1 MYSCLCICVCVRVCV
16 HACVCMCACVRA
28 YVLFYGVWNCRLLS
42 VQPQCCEHAYSCV
55 EGFYFFMCSINII
68 HLFTASMFWKS
79 VLILTLSLP
88 KSVCRWCTFFPTKSC
103 RQDKPITNI
112 HFLPLG
118 LSQAC
123 MNSGSSDRTSYWTLS
138 VRWKPLHHRHP
149 RISYGKGWWARQEH
163 VG

>member
-16 HACVCMCACVRA
+16 RACVCFFTVCE
-28 YVLFYGVWNCRLLS
+28 WNCRLLS
-42 VQPQCCEHAYSCV
+42 LQPQCCEHAYSCV

-68 HLFTASMFWKS
+68 HLFTASMFSKS

-88 KSVCRWCTFFPTKSC
+88 KSVCYWCTSFPTKSC
-103 RQDKPITNI
+103 RQYKPITNI

-123 MNSGSSDRTSYWTLS
+123 MNSDSSDRTSYWTLS
-138 VRWKPLHHRHP
+138 VRWKPLHHRLP
-149 RISYGKGWWARQEH
+149 RISYGKGWWVRQEH